1 MLYLRGYSAQGYS
14 QYGRVRGRLNV
25 STTMLRGA
33 AGAAMGPE
41 LEKVPT
47 GIPGLDQITGGGLPR
62 GRVTLVAGSAGA
74 GKTLLGLEFLVAG
87 ARQYGEPGVLVSFEE
102 SAEKVTLNVRSLGFD
117 LDQLQQDG
125 LFTVISF
132 HIEPA
137 EIISTGA
144 FDLEPLFLILN
155 DAIGRIGA
163 RRVVL
168 DTVEVLFGAFG
179 DDTTIRAELNRL
191 ARWLEERGVTA
202 IMTGER
208 GDSNLTR
215 HGIEEYV
222 SDCVI
227 VLDHRVTEEIS
238 TRRLRVVK
246 YRGSAHGTNEFPF
259 LISARGFVVLP
270 ITSVA
275 LDYSASDERVSTG
288 VDRLDHMLGG
298 GVFRGS
304 TTLVTGTA
312 GTGKTSLGA
321 HLVNAACA
329 RGERALWV
337 LLEESPAQVLRNMRS
352 VGLDLKPWAE
362 AGLLRIWSARPSA
375 YGLETHLAVLAQLI
389 EEVSPSVAV
398 LDGIAGLASGATSS
412 EVTSLVARQFDLLK
426 SREITTLATSLGH
439 GDESSTIEVSSLVDN
454 WLLLR
459 NVEANGERNRL
470 LFVLKS
476 RGTAHSNQVREF
488 VLTDHGIELVEVY
501 VGPAGMLAGSARLAQ
516 EAVERDAEADQADEV
531 ERHRRELRGRISEGE
546 AHLVAVQ
553 DQLAAERAEIERID
567 RRERR
572 QAADAEAD
580 RQIMATRRWA
590 DAATAN
596 GGQR

>member
-1 MLYLRGYSAQGYS
+1 
-14 QYGRVRGRLNV
+14 V
-25 STTMLRGA
+25 STTMLTGA
-33 AGAAMGPE
+33 ENAAMGPG
-41 LEKVPT
+41 LEKAPT
-47 GIPGLDQITGGGLPR
+47 GIPGLDQITEGGLPR
-62 GRVTLVAGSAGA
+62 GRVSLVAGSAGA

-87 ARQYGEPGVLVSFEE
+87 ARKYGEPGVLVSFEE
-102 SAEKVTLNVRSLGFD
+102 SVEKVTLNVRSLGFD
-117 LDQLQQDG
+117 LDQLQRDG
-125 LFTVISF
+125 LLKVISF
-132 HIEPA
+132 QVEPA

-144 FDLEPLFLILN
+144 FDLEPIFLILD
-155 DAIGRIGA
+155 DAISRIGA
-163 RRVVL
+163 RRIVL

-179 DDTTIRAELNRL
+179 DDSTIRAELNRL

-208 GDSNLTR
+208 GDRNLTR

-222 SDCVI
+222 TDCVI

-275 LDYSASDERVSTG
+275 LDYGASDERTSTG

-321 HLVNAACA
+321 HLVNAACG

-352 VGLDLKPWAE
+352 LGLDLKPWVD

-398 LDGIAGLASGATSS
+398 LDGIAGLANGASSS
-412 EVTSLVARQFDLLK
+412 EVSSLVSRQLDLLK
-426 SREITTLATSLGH
+426 SREITTMATSLGH
-439 GDESSTIEVSSLVDN
+439 ADESGTIEMSSLVDN

-516 EAVERDAEADQADEV
+516 EAVERDAEADLADDA

-553 DQLAAERAEIERID
+553 DQLAAERAEIDRID

-572 QAADAEAD
+572 QVAEAKTD
-580 RQIMATRRWA
+580 RQSMATKRWA
-590 DAATAN
+590 DAPSN
-596 GGQR
+596 GRQR

>member
-1 MLYLRGYSAQGYS
+1 
-14 QYGRVRGRLNV
+14 V
-25 STTMLRGA
+25 STTMLTGA
-33 AGAAMGPE
+33 ADAAMGPG
-41 LEKVPT
+41 LEKAPT
-47 GIPGLDQITGGGLPR
+47 GISGLDQITEGGFPR
-62 GRVTLVAGSAGA
+62 GRVSLVAGSAGA
-74 GKTLLGLEFLVAG
+74 GKTLLALEFLVAG
-87 ARQYGEPGVLVSFEE
+87 ARKYGEPGVLVSFEE
-102 SAEKVTLNVRSLGFD
+102 SVEKVTLNVRSLGFD
-117 LDQLQQDG
+117 LDQLQRDG
-125 LFTVISF
+125 LLTVMSF
-132 HIEPA
+132 QVEPS
-137 EIISTGA
+137 EIIASGA
-144 FDLEPLFLILN
+144 FDLEPIFLMLD
-155 DAIGRIGA
+155 DAIQRIGA
-163 RRVVL
+163 RRIVL

-179 DDTTIRAELNRL
+179 DDSTVRAELNRL
-191 ARWLEERGVTA
+191 ARWLEARGLTA
-202 IMTGER
+202 IVTGER
-208 GDSNLTR
+208 GTTSLTR

-222 SDCVI
+222 TDCVI

-275 LDYSASDERVSTG
+275 LDYRASDERVSTG

-304 TTLVTGTA
+304 TSLVTGTA

-329 RGERALWV
+329 RGDRALWV

-352 VGLDLKPWAE
+352 LGLDLKPWVD

-389 EEVSPSVAV
+389 EEVSPAVAV
-398 LDGIAGLASGATSS
+398 LDGIAGLANGASSS
-412 EVTSLVARQFDLLK
+412 EVTSLVARQLDLLK
-426 SREITTLATSLGH
+426 SREITTMATSLGH
-439 GDESSTIEVSSLVDN
+439 GDEASTIEMSSLVDN

-501 VGPAGMLAGSARLAQ
+501 VGAAGMLTGSARLAQ
-516 EAVERDAEADQADEV
+516 EAVERDAEAQQADDL
-531 ERHRRELRGRISEGE
+531 ERHRRELRSTITERE
-546 AHLVAVQ
+546 AHLLAVQ
-553 DQLAAERAEIERID
+553 DQLASERAEIDRID

-572 QAADAEAD
+572 QAAEAETD
-580 RQIMATRRWA
+580 RQTMATKRWA
-590 DAATAN
+590 DAPSN
-596 GGQR
+596 GGRR

>member
-1 MLYLRGYSAQGYS
+1 MIRPSR
-14 QYGRVRGRLNV
+14 GRVDV
-25 STTMLRGA
+25 STTMLTGA
-33 AGAAMGPE
+33 QDAAMGPG
-41 LEKVPT
+41 LEKAPT
-47 GIPGLDQITGGGLPR
+47 GIPGLDQITEGGLPR
-62 GRVTLVAGSAGA
+62 GRISLVAGSAGA

-87 ARQYGEPGVLVSFEE
+87 ARKYGEPGVLVSFEE

-117 LDQLQQDG
+117 LDQLQRDG
-125 LFTVISF
+125 LLTVISF
-132 HIEPA
+132 QVEPA

-144 FDLEPLFLILN
+144 FDLEPLFLIID
-155 DAIGRIGA
+155 DAIERIGA
-163 RRVVL
+163 RRIVL

-179 DDTTIRAELNRL
+179 DDSTIRSELNRL
-191 ARWLEERGVTA
+191 ARWLEERGMTA

-208 GDSNLTR
+208 GDRNLTR

-222 SDCVI
+222 TDCVI

-275 LDYSASDERVSTG
+275 LDYGASDERMSTG
-288 VDRLDHMLGG
+288 VERLDHMLGG

-304 TTLVTGTA
+304 TSLVTGTA

-352 VGLDLKPWAE
+352 LGLDLKPWVD

-398 LDGIAGLASGATSS
+398 LDGIAGLASGASSS
-412 EVTSLVARQFDLLK
+412 EVTSLVSRQFDLLK
-426 SREITTLATSLGH
+426 SREITTMATSLGH
-439 GDESSTIEVSSLVDN
+439 GDETSSIEVSSLVDN

-470 LFVLKS
+470 VFVLKS

-516 EAVERDAEADQADEV
+516 EAVERDAEADQADDA

-553 DQLAAERAEIERID
+553 DQLAAERAEIDRID

-572 QAADAEAD
+572 QVAEAETD
-580 RQIMATRRWA
+580 RQSMATKRWA
-590 DAATAN
+590 DAPSN
-596 GGQR
+596 GRQR